1 MGTFFRRKDEEE
13 NYQKEEVEPHQ
24 SQRSEENQMGDWVC

>member
-1 MGTFFRRKDEEE
+1 MGTFFIGGKMRE

-24 SQRSEENQMGDWVC
+24 SQRSERRINETA